1 MADRLI
7 IVVINFIKFNVFVP
21 YIGILFK
28 NFDTMVLMLAIL
40 SAVAISF
47 VISRRFSEPLSQLA
61 AATKEISKG
70 NFKKTIPE
78 QGKKDELGLLVTS
91 FNSMTKQLDSAT
103 QNAENNQHRLELSR
117 MFLDTILTNLSSGV
131 IVIDQGMRIRLH
143 NPAGLKT
150 LQLGRAKVV
159 NKILSEILL
168 KNNKMYKPIVDY
180 IYSRRKIKS

>member
-1 MADRLI
+1 MSH
-7 IVVINFIKFNVFVP
+7 VCS
-21 YIGILFK
+21 
-28 NFDTMVLMLAIL
+28 MMLAIL
-40 SAVAISF
+40 SAVSISF

-150 LQLGRAKVV
+150 LKLIKIFSISSIVIISSTLNTRKTNKVWPLHLFLAV
-159 NKILSEILL
+159 VHKLFNIFRIHLTFAQIHLAAVL
-168 KNNKMYKPIVDY
+168 HLD
-180 IYSRRKIKS
+180 